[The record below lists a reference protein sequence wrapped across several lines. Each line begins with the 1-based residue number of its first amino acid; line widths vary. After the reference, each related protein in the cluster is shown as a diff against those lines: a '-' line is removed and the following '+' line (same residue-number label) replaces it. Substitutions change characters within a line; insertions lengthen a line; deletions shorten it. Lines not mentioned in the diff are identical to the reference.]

1 LSVNIWYGLGER
13 ITCIELKMYVL
24 AQIYWIVYDI
34 MAFSDVKVDSILI
47 ALLISD
53 NRMILVSSA
62 AIAF

>member
-1 LSVNIWYGLGER
+1 MNIWYGLGER